1 WWGVGGGL
9 CGAAGGGGGRG
20 DIMDLARHFLV
31 QLDPEEHGLEI
42 DETVREYLLL
52 RDYPGNVRDLRRIVA
67 SLHLRH
73 AGGGPIT
80 IGDVP
85 EEERPAT
92 DMPGASWRDG
102 ALETAI
108 GHALEVGASLK
119 EISHA
124 ASELAIKHALERE
137 QGNLRRAATR
147 LGVTDRALQLRRA
160 NRQPTD

>member
-1 WWGVGGGL
+1 
-9 CGAAGGGGGRG
+9 
-20 DIMDLARHFLV
+20 M
-31 QLDPEEHGLEI
+31 E
-42 DETVREYLLL
+42 
-52 RDYPGNVRDLRRIVA
+52 
-67 SLHLRH
+67 
-73 AGGGPIT
+73 T

-92 DMPGASWRDG
+92 DMPNASWRDG
-102 ALETAI
+102 ALEIAI
-108 GHALEVGASLK
+108 GHSLDVGASLK

-124 ASELAIKHALERE
+124 ASETAIKLALERE

>member
-1 WWGVGGGL
+1 MRYWKDQA
-9 CGAAGGGGGRG
+9 CYPFQSH
-20 DIMDLARHFLV
+20 DLWFLT
-31 QLDPEEHGLEI
+31 EE
-42 DETVREYLLL
+42 
-52 RDYPGNVRDLRRIVA
+52 
-67 SLHLRH
+67 S
-73 AGGGPIT
+73 GPIT

-124 ASELAIKHALERE
+124 ASEAAIKLGASSARRGTCGVRPHAW
-137 QGNLRRAATR
+137 A
-147 LGVTDRALQLRRA
+147 
-160 NRQPTD
+160 